1 MSLFGI
7 FGGRTSRK
15 ASRTSSP
22 RLGAESLESRSMMAA
37 LVRSLAAGTPDL
49 APASDSGWSAAD
61 NSTSVTA
68 PTFSGTVRGAATAV
82 KLFDG
87 QTLLGTAPV
96 VNGTYSYAVDPAAA
110 LPAGRRIVS
119 AQAVDAEG
127 NFGPRSRPLTVAVIT
142 AGPAS
147 PTIGLDARSDSGAK
161 GDRLTNVTSPLISG
175 VAPAGSRVV
184 VTVDGGSD
192 IPVRV
197 GTRGA
202 WSFRPVV
209 ANGPH
214 TITAQ
219 AENVAGLRSTLATYT
234 VTIDSLKP
242 TASLTYI
249 EADME
254 VEVRFSKAVSGVGPG
269 AFRVRGEVDGR
280 RFDLPM
286 NDRRV
291 VASTGGFSV
300 SQVDADGMVYRIRM
314 NHHEMMG
321 GTYSITTSPNSGII
335 DRAGNSLLNTSEVS
349 ATF

>member
-1 MSLFGI
+1 
-7 FGGRTSRK
+7 
-15 ASRTSSP
+15 
-22 RLGAESLESRSMMAA
+22 MMAA

-110 LPAGRRIVS
+110 LPAGRHTVS
-119 AQAVDAEG
+119 AQAFDAEG
-127 NFGPRSRPLTVAVIT
+127 NFGPRSRALTVAVIT

-147 PTIGLDARSDSGAK
+147 PTIIGLDARSNSGDK
-161 GDRLTNVTSPLISG
+161 RDRLTNVTSPLISG

-234 VTIDSLKP
+234 VTIDSLGP
-242 TASLTYI
+242 TASLDYI

-335 DRAGNSLLNTSEVS
+335 DRAGNSLLNTPEVS

>member
-1 MSLFGI
+1 MSLVGI

-15 ASRTSSP
+15 ASRTNSQ
-22 RLGAESLESRSMMAA
+22 RLGAESLESRAMMAA
-37 LVRSLAAGTPDL
+37 LVRSLGAGTPDL
-49 APASDSGWSAAD
+49 APASDSGWSAVD
-61 NSTSVTA
+61 NSTSVTT
-68 PTFSGTVRGAATAV
+68 PTFSGTVRGTATAV

-96 VNGTYSYAVDPAAA
+96 VNGTYSFTVDPAGA
-110 LPAGRRIVS
+110 LPAGRHTVS
-119 AQAVDAEG
+119 AQAFDAEG
-127 NFGPRSRPLTVAVIT
+127 NFGQRSRALTVALIT

-147 PTIGLDARSDSGAK
+147 PTIGLDSRSDSGAK
-161 GDRLTNVTSPLISG
+161 GDRLTNVTSPLIGG
-175 VAPAGSRVV
+175 VAPVGSRVV
-184 VTVDGGSD
+184 VTVDGGSE

-197 GTRGA
+197 SPRGA

-209 ANGPH
+209 ADGPH
-214 TITAQ
+214 TITAH
-219 AENVAGLRSTLATYT
+219 AENVAGLRSTPTTYA
-234 VTIDSLKP
+234 VTIDSLRP

-254 VEVRFSKAVSGVGPG
+254 VEVRFSRAVSGVTPG

-291 VASTGGFSV
+291 VAATGGFSV

-335 DRAGNSLLNTSEVS
+335 DRAGNSLLNSPVVS
-349 ATF
+349 AMF

>member
-1 MSLFGI
+1 
-7 FGGRTSRK
+7 
-15 ASRTSSP
+15 
-22 RLGAESLESRSMMAA
+22 
-37 LVRSLAAGTPDL
+37 
-49 APASDSGWSAAD
+49 
-61 NSTSVTA
+61 
-68 PTFSGTVRGAATAV
+68 
-82 KLFDG
+82 
-87 QTLLGTAPV
+87 V

-110 LPAGRRIVS
+110 LPAGRHTVS
-119 AQAVDAEG
+119 AQAFDAEG
-127 NFGPRSRPLTVAVIT
+127 NFGPRSRALTVSVIT
-142 AGPAS
+142 ARPAS
-147 PTIGLDARSDSGAK
+147 PTIGLDSRSDSGAK
-161 GDRLTNVTSPLISG
+161 GDRLTNITSPLISG

-184 VTVDGGSD
+184 VTVDGGSG
-192 IPVRV
+192 IPLRV

-209 ANGPH
+209 ADGPH

-219 AENVAGLRSTLATYT
+219 AENVAGLRSPPTTYT
-234 VTIDSLKP
+234 LTIDSLRP
-242 TASLTYI
+242 TASLTYV

-254 VEVRFSKAVSGVGPG
+254 VEVRFSRAVSGVTPG

-291 VASTGGFSV
+291 VAITGGFSV

-314 NHHEMMG
+314 SHHEMMG

-335 DRAGNSLLNTSEVS
+335 DRAGNSPLNTPEVS